1 MYFKMLK
8 RVKKKILKVVCIM
21 KFDNLKKIMKFIY
34 MY

>member
-8 RVKKKILKVVCIM
+8 RVKKKILKAACIM
-21 KFDNLKKIMKFIY
+21 KSDNLKKIMKFIY